1 MLNLLFYIIS
11 VRWRNESNA
20 TKIQTFNHTQQSN
33 LRIGQIPEDASK
45 QILSHS
51 NSDLHKENKKINKP
65 KRTKQQS
72 LEDTEKESK
81 KINKSKRTKHQ
92 SLDDTEN
99 TPPKKR
105 YKSEKMPPISVRF
118 DHSNTHFPEIDKSRG
133 VVRCKNGCNKKTYV
147 ICSTCKVHLCIC
159 IEDDRNCFKD
169 FHMLPKM

>member
-1 MLNLLFYIIS
+1 MPFFIIS
-11 VRWRNESNA
+11 VRWRNENNA
-20 TKIQTFNHTQQSN
+20 TKIQTFNFTQQSN
-33 LRIGQIPEDASK
+33 LRIGQIPEEASQ

-51 NSDLHKENKKINKP
+51 NSDSHKERKKINKP
-65 KRTKQQS
+65 KRTKQ
-72 LEDTEKESK
+72 
-81 KINKSKRTKHQ
+81 Q